1 MGPEMTG
8 CDELDMEKHCNPA
21 TFLSLWISFQLPPDR
36 IGFLIDRDK
45 FLASMSILNE
55 QGDRSLPERGPSAQ
69 DSPLPRVDSEAS
81 FVSARKAAIEQFIRD
96 SQHDPDVDLGSNA
109 DSGTPQDAEYDDV
122 AHGHGPSDISDVDS
136 QPQEDQQDMLLTGL
150 SELSEPFF
158 EDDPDEFVKFPRQLT
173 PRSGE
178 AEHISFT
185 LRTLQ
190 IAKAVDF
197 SLLGTLDTH
206 CITIETSPASSS
218 AAMSVLQLWPIIHHR
233 NEIVADASL
242 DMRHPTVEIRSN
254 AKYS

>member
-1 MGPEMTG
+1 
-8 CDELDMEKHCNPA
+8 
-21 TFLSLWISFQLPPDR
+21 
-36 IGFLIDRDK
+36 
-45 FLASMSILNE
+45 
-55 QGDRSLPERGPSAQ
+55 
-69 DSPLPRVDSEAS
+69 
-81 FVSARKAAIEQFIRD
+81 
-96 SQHDPDVDLGSNA
+96 
-109 DSGTPQDAEYDDV
+109 
-122 AHGHGPSDISDVDS
+122 
-136 QPQEDQQDMLLTGL
+136 MLLTGL

-158 EDDPDEFVKFPRQLT
+158 EDGKYHLSRRRSPPSQCIQRAADPDEFVKFPRQLT

-242 DMRHPTVEIRSN
+242 DMRVRT
-254 AKYS
+254 